1 MKMTLFNCRYS
12 LYLSLSLVKALHT
25 LSRKSPEFWTENGAG
40 GHSDGKYAKKQ
51 HNSRAVIV
59 ETVLTYRVTDLS

>member
-1 MKMTLFNCRYS
+1 MTLTLFNCQYK

-40 GHSDGKYAKKQ
+40 GHSAEHFLVFTLTNLTEQIGFSANYKQ
-51 HNSRAVIV
+51 ISA
-59 ETVLTYRVTDLS
+59 

>member
-12 LYLSLSLVKALHT
+12 LYLSLSFVKALHT

-40 GHSDGKYAKKQ
+40 GHSGGGVMTKTIFL
-51 HNSRAVIV
+51 IV
-59 ETVLTYRVTDLS
+59 LKE